1 MALFI
6 FYAMPSSAK
15 LKDTLVHFESFIHLH
30 NYESIL
36 YWKQFYNTLS
46 QPRKLFSQILL
57 FCFHSQQNCFTDWRW
72 NMSDIASYTKTR
84 TRGCQNEKR
93 KTTKY
98 HLPSTPPEKMI
109 EVISWSGFPSFL
121 PLTSLT
127 SFQVDADILN
137 ISRWILLSW
146 KITRHLRRYD
156 WTMAC
161 GGGLV
166 VRILDFGTKRI
177 EIVVITIERERES
190 IEMVSNLVQV

>member
-98 HLPSTPPEKMI
+98 HLPSPPPRKNDRSDKLERI
-109 EVISWSGFPSFL
+109 PFILAIDITYFISSRCWYSQHFTLNLVIMKDNKTFETLWLDYGVWWWSSG
-121 PLTSLT
+121 
-127 SFQVDADILN
+127 QN
-137 ISRWILLSW
+137 
-146 KITRHLRRYD
+146 TRLWDKTYWDRSNHNR
-156 WTMAC
+156 
-161 GGGLV
+161 
-166 VRILDFGTKRI
+166 
-177 EIVVITIERERES
+177 EREREHR
-190 IEMVSNLVQV
+190 NGF

>member
-98 HLPSTPPEKMI
+98 HLPSPPPRKNDRSDKLERI
-109 EVISWSGFPSFL
+109 PFILAIDITYFISSRCWYSQQFTLNLVIMKDNKTFETLWLDYGVWWWSSG
-121 PLTSLT
+121 
-127 SFQVDADILN
+127 QN
-137 ISRWILLSW
+137 
-146 KITRHLRRYD
+146 TRLWDKTYWDRSNHNR
-156 WTMAC
+156 
-161 GGGLV
+161 
-166 VRILDFGTKRI
+166 
-177 EIVVITIERERES
+177 ERERERA
-190 IEMVSNLVQV
+190 